1 MKSIEQKAAEIT
13 AKMEE
18 LRPSH
23 PELTDGQLRILAIRE
38 LAKA

>member
-1 MKSIEQKAAEIT
+1 MINLQQRAAEIS

>member
-1 MKSIEQKAAEIT
+1 MINFQQKTAEIS

-18 LRPSH
+18 LRPLH